1 MWTANAGGFEYIFA
15 QRCVSRVSK
24 RSAAAADTAQRT
36 PAETEFDFSARI
48 FKEDYIMQT
57 ANRMQGVSGSA
68 IRELF
73 KLLGDPNIISFGGG
87 NPAKEC
93 FPKEE
98 IRAIT
103 DELLRDKSDILLQY
117 GATEGYLPLRRAYL
131 DSILPDS
138 GLHGELDNVLAL
150 TGSMQGLDLICKTV
164 INPGDVVLV
173 EEPSFLGAL
182 QTFHVAQAKL
192 VTVPLHPDGIHIDEL
207 EAVVREHKPVM
218 FYTIPTFQNPT
229 SWVSGVEVRR
239 RIAELAAEF
248 DMLVIEDDPYAAL
261 RFSGEKLPTIKSFDT
276 SDNVIV
282 LTSFSKTIS
291 PGLRVALCFG
301 SKDLIRKMTIA
312 KQGSDTHS
320 PNLNQAI
327 VAEYINRGFMPKH
340 IEHISGVY
348 SRSARI
354 MTDAMAEHFPEWV
367 HFEQPVG
374 GLFIWCTLPE
384 GWDANEIFKRAVE
397 RKVAFVPGAPF
408 FTTPGKGQ
416 NTFRLNFSAEPE
428 ERIREGIKRLG
439 DLLKEMAE
447 EQK

>member
-1 MWTANAGGFEYIFA
+1 
-15 QRCVSRVSK
+15 
-24 RSAAAADTAQRT
+24 
-36 PAETEFDFSARI
+36 
-48 FKEDYIMQT
+48 MQT

-98 IRAIT
+98 IRTIT

-138 GLHGELDNVLAL
+138 GLHGELDNVLSL

-261 RFSGEKLPTIKSFDT
+261 RFS
-276 SDNVIV
+276 
-282 LTSFSKTIS
+282 
-291 PGLRVALCFG
+291 
-301 SKDLIRKMTIA
+301 
-312 KQGSDTHS
+312 SDTHS

-340 IEHISGVY
+340 IEYISGVY